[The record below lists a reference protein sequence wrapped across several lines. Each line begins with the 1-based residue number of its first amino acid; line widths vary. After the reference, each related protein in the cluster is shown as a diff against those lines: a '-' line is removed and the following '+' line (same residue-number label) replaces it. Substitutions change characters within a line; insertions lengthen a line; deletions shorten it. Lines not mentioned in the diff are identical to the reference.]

1 MKKTGTLLVTCLY
14 LAAAP
19 PIAARERSPISV
31 RHIQKQGSGVIDR
44 PVEPVETRNDKSR
57 AGWNEFYGG
66 LNAGASFNDSENR

>member
-1 MKKTGTLLVTCLY
+1 
-14 LAAAP
+14 
-19 PIAARERSPISV
+19 V